1 LTINYV
7 NISQGISYSNPIYG
21 DANLFCYSRNRLSP
35 KYEIARII
43 LADLII
49 QKVSLC
55 ISNLVVDEMWWA
67 LLRVWH
73 RNNTKKKLT
82 PTKAK
87 NDPSILSRYFSLI
100 KRNTEKL
107 LRFPNITILPT
118 KQPSVSIIQEAIDIY
133 GSENLMPRDCF
144 HLAFAKSHNITGFI
158 TSDHDFNNLT
168 LPDYDLTVYMY

>member
-1 LTINYV
+1 
-7 NISQGISYSNPIYG
+7 
-21 DANLFCYSRNRLSP
+21 
-35 KYEIARII
+35 
-43 LADLII
+43 
-49 QKVSLC
+49 
-55 ISNLVVDEMWWA
+55 M
-67 LLRVWH
+67 
-73 RNNTKKKLT
+73 T